1 MSTGMGKTV
10 SVLKPGLIL
19 NTLAI
24 FAENISD
31 FLTLPSHSRLPVKKF
46 EVVAEQV
53 DAKGCRQ

>member
-10 SVLKPGLIL
+10 YVLKPVLIL

-24 FAENISD
+24 LTENISD

-53 DAKGCRQ
+53 YVKVCRQ